1 MKRRNWLIAG
11 AVLAVL
17 VLGWIFRESI
27 LDALPIDQSGWV
39 QQDGHTR
46 YLNEKGDPLT
56 GWQEIDGKRYYFT
69 AEGSLCT
76 GWQEVDG
83 KTYYLSHDG
92 TMANGWITL
101 EGQHYYL
108 LPDGARASGSV
119 QIDGKAHHFSSE
131 GTPLSGWQKL
141 GDSRCYLDS
150 HGAALTGWQEI
161 EGSRYY
167 LAENGSPLTGW
178 QEIGGRRYFFGE
190 SGIAHSGWLEQE
202 GKRYYLTDSGIA
214 RGRHTVEGKDYFFT
228 STGANII
235 VVNPWNY
242 IPEDYQPELVNI
254 YGYYGQVD
262 ASCVDA
268 LERMLA
274 DCREAGGRP
283 NIASSYRTHETQ
295 AFLHN
300 RMLADYISMDYDED
314 EAFEIVRKISA
325 VPGTSEHQLGLAVD
339 IVDSRY
345 TKLDNGQTCT
355 LTQIWL
361 MEHCW
366 EYGFIL
372 RYPKGAT
379 EWTGIIF
386 EPWHYRYVGTELAME
401 LRDLDI
407 CLEEY
412 LHNLTEE

>member
-1 MKRRNWLIAG
+1 MRRRNWLIAA

-17 VLGWIFRESI
+17 VLGWIFREPI
-27 LDALPIDQSGWV
+27 IDALPIDQSGWV
-39 QQDGHTR
+39 QQDGNTR
-46 YLNEKGDPLT
+46 YLNEKGDPVT
-56 GWQEIDGKRYYFT
+56 GWQEIGGKRYYFA

-76 GWQEVDG
+76 GWQEVNG
-83 KTYYLSHDG
+83 NTYYLSEEG
-92 TMANGWITL
+92 IMITGWVTV
-101 EGQHYYL
+101 EDQQYYL
-108 LPDGARASGSV
+108 LPDGARASGNV
-119 QIDGKAHHFSSE
+119 QINGKSHHFTTD
-131 GTPLSGWQKL
+131 GTPLTGWQVL
-141 GDSRCYLDS
+141 NGSRCYLDS
-150 HGAALTGWQEI
+150 HGAVLTGWQTI
-161 EGSRYY
+161 DGSRYY

-178 QEIGGRRYFFGE
+178 QEIGGRRYFFADNGA
-190 SGIAHSGWLEQE
+190 SHTGWLEQE
-202 GKRYYLTDSGIA
+202 GKFYYLTDSGIA
-214 RGRHTVEGKDYFFT
+214 RGKYSIDGKGYYFT
-228 STGANII
+228 STGANVI

-242 IPEDYQPELVNI
+242 IPEDYEPELVNI

-268 LERMLA
+268 LEQMLA
-274 DCREAGGRP
+274 DCRKAGGHP

-295 AFLHN
+295 TFLHN
-300 RMLADYISMDYDED
+300 RMLADYISMDYEED
-314 EAFEIVRKISA
+314 EAFEIVRQISA

-339 IVDSRY
+339 IVDSKY

-372 RYPKGAT
+372 RYPKNAT

-386 EPWHYRYVGTELAME
+386 EPWHYRYVGIELSLE
-401 LRDLDI
+401 LRDSGM

-412 LHNLTEE
+412 LHNLTE